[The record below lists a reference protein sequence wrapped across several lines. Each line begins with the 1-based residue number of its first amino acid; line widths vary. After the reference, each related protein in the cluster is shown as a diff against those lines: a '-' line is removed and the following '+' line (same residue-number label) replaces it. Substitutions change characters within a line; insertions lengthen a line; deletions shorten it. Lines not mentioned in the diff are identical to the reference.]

1 MPTFIYRA
9 VDTRG
14 KIIKGKV
21 DSLNQQQAYQMLKEQ
36 GIGVINIKPLTQ
48 SVFTREIAFLEP
60 KVKSDNFVVFCRQFA
75 TLIQAGIGVA
85 DALHVLVQQTED
97 KTLKKALQQ
106 VYNDVRSGTQLSIA
120 FQKLPKIFST
130 LFINMVR
137 AGEASGN
144 LDEVLEKLASFIE
157 KEHNTSSKIKS
168 ALVYP
173 VTVLIIAFFATFILM
188 WKVVPQ
194 FVNTFV
200 NMGIELPFTTR
211 MVMGI
216 SDFVAEYWYIVLM
229 LPILLFILF
238 QMWGRTTRGRYM
250 IDYAK
255 LKTPVMGKLLQK
267 SAMAR
272 FSRTFS
278 SLFAAGVPIL
288 QILDIVAKVVDNR
301 VLVNSLEKAKE
312 NVRRGQS
319 LATHLKANWAFPPMV
334 THMIS
339 IGEQTGALDSVLIK
353 IADFYEEDVEQMSDR
368 LKSLLEPFMILILT
382 VIVGVIVL
390 AILQPSFSIYGNI
403 NQ

>member
-1 MPTFIYRA
+1 MPTFLYRA
-9 VDTRG
+9 VDPAG
-14 KIIKGKV
+14 KKIKGKI
-21 DSLNQQQAYQMLKEQ
+21 DSLDQQQAYLNLKEK
-36 GIGVINIKPLTQ
+36 GISVIDIKPLTQ
-48 SVFTREIAFLEP
+48 SIFTRDIEFLEP
-60 KVKSDNFVVFCRQFA
+60 KVKSENFVVFCRQFA

-85 DALHVLVQQTED
+85 DALHILTQQTED

-106 VYNDVRSGTQLSIA
+106 VHSDVRAGTQLSIA
-120 FQKLPKIFST
+120 FQKMPKIFTT
-130 LFINMVR
+130 LFVNMVR

-157 KEHNTSSKIKS
+157 KEHNTAGKIKS

-173 VTVLIIAFFATFILM
+173 VTVLIIAFISTFILM

-200 NMGIELPFTTR
+200 GMGIELPFMTR
-211 MVMGI
+211 MVMAI
-216 SDFVAEYWYIVLM
+216 SNFVGDFWYIV
-229 LPILLFILF
+229 ILLPLLF
-238 QMWGRTTRGRYM
+238 YMLFHMWGRTERGRYL

-288 QILDIVAKVVDNR
+288 QILDIVGKVVENK

-319 LATHLKANWAFPPMV
+319 LATHLKTNWAFPPLV

-339 IGEQTGALDSVLIK
+339 IGEQTGALDTVLTK
-353 IADFYEEDVEQMSDR
+353 IADFYEQDVEQMSDR
-368 LKSLLEPFMILILT
+368 LKSLLEPFMILVLT

>member
-1 MPTFIYRA
+1 MPIYQYRA
-9 VDTRG
+9 VDINGKKIRG
-14 KIIKGKV
+14 KI
-21 DSLNQQQAYQMLKEQ
+21 DSMDQQQAYQSLKDR
-36 GIGVINIKPLTQ
+36 GIGVTDLQPLTQ
-48 SVFTREIAFLEP
+48 SILTREIAFLEP
-60 KVKSDNFVVFCRQFA
+60 KVKSENFVVFCRQFA

-85 DALHVLVQQTED
+85 DALHILTQQTED

-106 VYNDVRSGTQLSIA
+106 VYKDVRAGTQLSAA
-120 FQKLPKIFST
+120 FQKSPKIFST
-130 LFINMVR
+130 LFVNMVR

-157 KEHNTSSKIKS
+157 KEHNTASKIKS

-173 VTVLIIAFFATFILM
+173 VTVLIIAFIATFFLM

-200 NMGIELPFTTR
+200 GMGIELPFTTR
-211 MVMGI
+211 MVMGM
-216 SDFVAEYWYIVLM
+216 SNFVADYWYLVLL

-238 QMWGRTTRGRYM
+238 RLWGRTERGRYI

-288 QILDIVAKVVDNR
+288 QILDIVAKVVGNR

-319 LATHLKANWAFPPMV
+319 LATHLKTNWAFPPLV

-339 IGEQTGALDSVLIK
+339 IGEQTGALDSVLTK
-353 IADFYEEDVEQMSDR
+353 IADFYEQDVEQMADR
-368 LKSLLEPFMILILT
+368 LKSLLEPFMILVLT
-382 VIVGVIVL
+382 IIVGVIVL